1 MMFSQ
6 NKKTFCKKR
15 YMQMLKDEIFL
26 LGFVEVLESAGDRQG
41 ASLVREKLYE
51 LRNSRLQ
58 LKELIS

>member
-1 MMFSQ
+1 M
-6 NKKTFCKKR
+6 NAVRDKKFLKKR

-26 LGFVEVLESAGDRQG
+26 SGFVEVLESAGDRHG

>member
-1 MMFSQ
+1 MFSQ

-26 LGFVEVLESAGDRQG
+26 LGFVEVLESAGDHQG

>member
-1 MMFSQ
+1 M
-6 NKKTFCKKR
+6 NAVRDKKFLKKR

-26 LGFVEVLESAGDRQG
+26 SGFVEVLESAGDRQG

-51 LRNSRLQ
+51 LRNSRLL

>member
-1 MMFSQ
+1 MFSQ

>member
-1 MMFSQ
+1 M
-6 NKKTFCKKR
+6 NAVRDKKFLKKR

-26 LGFVEVLESAGDRQG
+26 SGFVEVLESAGDRQG

>member
-1 MMFSQ
+1 MNSVRD
-6 NKKTFCKKR
+6 KKFLKKR

-26 LGFVEVLESAGDRQG
+26 SGFVEVLESAGDRQG

>member
-1 MMFSQ
+1 M
-6 NKKTFCKKR
+6 NAVRDKKFLKKR

-26 LGFVEVLESAGDRQG
+26 SGFVEVLESAGDRQG
-41 ASLVREKLYE
+41 ASLVREKLYK